1 MAGGC
6 RARVVSVHSPAP
18 TTGHV
23 LVRREKGVEE
33 LGWQG
38 EKLENGTGR
47 RWVLGKAVDE
57 TMHRE
62 SRIYLLDE
70 Q

>member
-1 MAGGC
+1 M
-6 RARVVSVHSPAP
+6 
-18 TTGHV
+18 V
-23 LVRREKGVEE
+23 LLPPEDTCWSEEKKKGVEE

-38 EKLENGTGR
+38 EKLENSTGR

-62 SRIYLLDE
+62 SRIYVLDE